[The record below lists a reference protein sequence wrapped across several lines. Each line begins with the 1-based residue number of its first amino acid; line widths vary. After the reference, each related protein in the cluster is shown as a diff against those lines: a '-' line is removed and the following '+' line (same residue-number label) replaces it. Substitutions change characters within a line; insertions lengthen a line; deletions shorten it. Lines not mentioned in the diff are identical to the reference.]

1 MAYQFNPFTGNFDVV
16 RNLEVVTTASA
27 LTNGWSLSIS
37 TTVPKQTFY
46 ISADSASQSSSN
58 TPFGSTAPING
69 AEITLVGAS
78 DSLFPRIIGANVAKG
93 IIGFSSYELHQGETI
108 TFKYISSLDR
118 FVIVGKSNNQGNSRK
133 HKENLLIFI
142 Y

>member
-1 MAYQFNPFTGNFDVV
+1 MAFSFNPFTGNFDVV

-27 LTNGWSLSIS
+27 LASGWSLSIS
-37 TTVPKQTFY
+37 TTAPKQTFY
-46 ISADSASQSSSN
+46 ISAAAASDASSN
-58 TPFGSTAPING
+58 TPFGTTAPIDG

-93 IIGFSSYELHQGETI
+93 IIGFSSYELHRGESI

-118 FVIVGKSNNQGNSRK
+118 YVIVGKSN
-133 HKENLLIFI
+133 
-142 Y
+142 